1 VFRTLKTLPL
11 LLVLAACT
19 SNSSSQIPE
28 ADFYVSVGQPFGLRV
43 GDTAG
48 VVTSTSID
56 LVRFNGVL
64 DDSRCPE
71 DAECVQAGYATVSL
85 SVQTALEITDITIQV
100 PPDGNVE
107 QEVEE
112 VTIDVIELRPQAQ
125 SGISTDPLSYIT
137 IMSVRETGSILP

>member
-125 SGISTDPLSYIT
+125 SGVSIDPLSYIT
-137 IMSVRETGSILP
+137 IMRVRETGSILP